1 MTRSAKPKTD
11 IPQSF
16 PELSKAPPK
25 DNLTDK
31 QRAFV
36 NFYMTNGFNATQAA
50 IAAGYSEDTARNIG
64 YQNVTKLHIRAEL
77 QRLMSEFVMPA
88 EEVLSRLTEHAR
100 GDLGDVWD
108 EATGRVDWAAARA
121 LGKTGI
127 IKRLKSKTTRIS
139 RGVGDNAEEV
149 ETFEDE
155 IELHNPQVALQLLGK
170 YHGHFGDKLKIDI
183 HVTWQDEAV
192 SLIKSGDIT
201 YEAALETF
209 DHDDRL
215 VRELFAKAQVPIS
228 VGQSEAD

>member
-1 MTRSAKPKTD
+1 MTRSSKPKT
-11 IPQSF
+11 PTTQSISD
-16 PELSKAPPK
+16 LSKTPPK

-36 NFYMTNGFNATQAA
+36 NAYMTNGFNATQAA
-50 IAAGYSEDTARNIG
+50 ITAGYSEDSARVIG
-64 YQNVTKLHIRAEL
+64 HQNLTKLSIRTEV
-77 QRLMSEFVMPA
+77 QRLMAEFIMPA

-108 EATGRVDWAAARA
+108 ETTGRVDWEAARA

-192 SLIKSGDIT
+192 SLIKSGEIT

-215 VRELFAKAQVPIS
+215 VRELFAKAQVEVS
-228 VGQSEAD
+228 TGQSQTS